1 MAGSGQ
7 PNKSNATKGSYEPR
21 FRAAP
26 RPRCT
31 RVPQGLDI
39 LTPLGR
45 GASLLVIG
53 PAGSGK
59 TQLGLDAVLAQV
71 GEKERKEVRVPRNVY

>member
-1 MAGSGQ
+1 MHLKLQ
-7 PNKSNATKGSYEPR
+7 
-21 FRAAP
+21 FRS
-26 RPRCT
+26 RCLT
-31 RVPQGLDI
+31 PAHRHTTFGPGPHPQGLDI

-71 GEKERKEVRVPRNVY
+71 GVGRGEGV